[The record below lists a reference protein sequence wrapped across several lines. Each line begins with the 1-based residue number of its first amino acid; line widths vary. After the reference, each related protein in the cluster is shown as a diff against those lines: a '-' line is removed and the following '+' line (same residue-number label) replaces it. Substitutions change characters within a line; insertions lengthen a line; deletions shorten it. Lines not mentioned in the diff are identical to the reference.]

1 MADLKEELE
10 EAKQILLKVKFPRI
24 KAILAAH
31 VEDLERESGEIPHMA
46 WTLSLPWTLSLLRPQ
61 NHPW

>member
-31 VEDLERESGEIPHMA
+31 VEDLERESGKFHMA
-46 WTLSLPWTLSLLRPQ
+46 WTLSLPWTLSS
-61 NHPW
+61 